1 MKLKI
6 FSDGAVIEDM
16 LQAYKNGTVTGF
28 TTNPTLMKKSGITD
42 YLSFAKEA
50 LSHIKDLPI
59 SFEVFSDEL
68 DEMKIQAHKL
78 RDLAEN
84 VYVKIPV
91 MNTKKQPTY
100 DLIRDLSSEGVKV
113 NITAIFTEEQI
124 EKVVS
129 SIQSNTPAVI
139 SIFAGRIANA
149 GIDPEPIMRYA
160 CSLTKDHPEQE
171 ILWASPREPLNV
183 VQAERC
189 GCDIITVTPDILKSI
204 DNFGKDL
211 EEYSWETVKM
221 FYDDAESAGYKL

>member
-139 SIFAGRIANA
+139 SIFAGRITFYSNVC
-149 GIDPEPIMRYA
+149 R
-160 CSLTKDHPEQE
+160 CS
-171 ILWASPREPLNV
+171 AR
-183 VQAERC
+183 A
-189 GCDIITVTPDILKSI
+189 
-204 DNFGKDL
+204 F
-211 EEYSWETVKM
+211 
-221 FYDDAESAGYKL
+221 